1 MAKNPPDWIGVF
13 PTARSGSDAVENVL
27 RAIGESLL
35 AERGRWPLWLPVFLG
50 FGIGLYFALPA
61 EPSVF
66 WGAGG
71 LLAAA
76 VGWLWSRRRS
86 LPLLLAA
93 SCLLAVAVGFAV
105 TQARSL
111 RLAAPVIERNSGAL
125 MLEGVVV
132 EVEALPD
139 GGSRLTLDRV
149 AHDRDDVIVPL
160 KARIKAKPA
169 WSSAPGRPP
178 VTVGDRVRVRAMLMP
193 PPQPAMPGAFD
204 FARFAWFRQFG
215 AIGSALGPVTV
226 IEPGAASGWRA
237 DLTVGVNEIRHA
249 ITTRILAVLP
259 GDRGAVTAALT
270 TGDQMPIS
278 APMMQAYRDSGL
290 AHILSISGLHIT
302 MAAGLVFVGLRTL
315 LALFPAIALRYPIK
329 KWAAALA
336 IVFAGFYTLLAGSPV
351 PAQRSF
357 FMTGLVLLAV
367 LLDRMALSMRLVAWA
382 AVAILL
388 WQPDEMIGPS
398 FQMSFAAVVAMI
410 AAYETLTPRQ
420 GVWRAAHPGLVPT
433 IGLYVFGVVVSTLI
447 AGFATAVYGIFHFNR
462 FAVWS
467 VAANMIAVPLTGFW
481 VMPWAL
487 VMFLLLPFGL
497 EALALVPMGWGV
509 EGVNLVAVWVASWPN
524 SAVTLPI
531 LPLWAM
537 VVFTLGGCWLCLW
550 RRRWRWWGAVPM
562 AAALASMAFARPP
575 DLLVDGRGDGM
586 AVRTSEGA
594 LLLNGK
600 GGRILK
606 DTWNRRAGPEAP
618 ERWPRKSSSR
628 DGRLRCDETGC
639 LWRVDG
645 RVVALVKDEDNPE
658 KACAGADI
666 VLSSVPLR
674 GTCRGARVLVDR
686 FDLWRRG
693 PHALWLGPDGVRMES
708 VAGWQGD
715 RPWAWHPHPRK
726 KARPSPAAPPREP
739 EERKDEEED

>member
-1 MAKNPPDWIGVF
+1 MA
-13 PTARSGSDAVENVL
+13 
-27 RAIGESLL
+27 ESVL

-50 FGIGLYFALPA
+50 VGIALYFALPA

-66 WGAGG
+66 WAAGFVLAAGAG
-71 LLAAA
+71 LWLARGEKIA
-76 VGWLWSRRRS
+76 
-86 LPLLLAA
+86 PLLVA
-93 SCLLAVAVGFAV
+93 SCLLAVAVGFAA
-105 TQARSL
+105 TQWRSF
-111 RLAAPVIERNSGAL
+111 RLAGPVIERNSGAL
-125 MLEGVVV
+125 MLEGIVV
-132 EVEALPD
+132 EVEVLPD
-139 GGSRLTLDRV
+139 GGGRLTLDRV
-149 AHDRDDVIVPL
+149 SHDRDDVLTPL
-160 KARIKAKPA
+160 KARIKAKPGL
-169 WSSAPGRPP
+169 SSAM
-178 VTVGDRVRVRAMLMP
+178 VGDRVRVRAMLMP

-215 AIGSALGPVTV
+215 AIGTALGPVEVT
-226 IEPGAASGWRA
+226 EPGAATGWRA
-237 DLTVGVNEIRHA
+237 DLTTTINEIRHA
-249 ITTRILAVLP
+249 ITTRIMAVLP

-315 LALFPAIALRYPIK
+315 LALFPLVALRYPIK

-367 LLDRMALSMRLVAWA
+367 LLDRRALSMRLVAWA

-388 WQPDEMIGPS
+388 WQPDELIGPS

-410 AAYETLTPRQ
+410 AAYESLTPRQ
-420 GVWRAAHPGLVPT
+420 TQWRAAHPGWLAA
-433 IGLYVFGVVVSTLI
+433 IGLYVFGTVVTTLI
-447 AGFATAVYGIFHFNR
+447 AGFATAVYGIYHFNR

-509 EGVNLVAVWVASWPN
+509 EGVNWVAVWVASWPS

-550 RRRWRWWGAVPM
+550 RGRWRWWGLVPM
-562 AAALASMAFARPP
+562 MAALASMAFARPP

-586 AVRTSEGA
+586 AVRSADGT

-600 GGRILK
+600 GGEDSQGYLEPP
-606 DTWNRRAGPEAP
+606 RRA
-618 ERWPRKSSSR
+618 
-628 DGRLRCDETGC
+628 
-639 LWRVDG
+639 
-645 RVVALVKDEDNPE
+645 
-658 KACAGADI
+658 
-666 VLSSVPLR
+666 
-674 GTCRGARVLVDR
+674 
-686 FDLWRRG
+686 RG
-693 PHALWLGPDGVRMES
+693 PRTLAQEKL
-708 VAGWQGD
+708 VAGRAAALRRDRLPVAGGRPGGGSGQGRGEPGESLCRRRYRGKQRAPARDLPGRQGD
-715 RPWAWHPHPRK
+715 RRPLRPLAPGAVCPVAGTGRGRDNRDGGGL
-726 KARPSPAAPPREP
+726 ARRPALGLASPSPQEGQNFSTGPSARAGG
-739 EERKDEEED
+739 EEG

>member
-13 PTARSGSDAVENVL
+13 PTARSGSDAVAGVL
-27 RAIGESLL
+27 RVMGECLL

-50 FGIGLYFALPA
+50 LGIGLYFALPS
-61 EPSVF
+61 EPPAW
-66 WGAGG
+66 WGGVAV

-76 VGWLWSRRRS
+76 GLLLVRGRS
-86 LPLLLAA
+86 LAPLLAA
-93 SCLLAVAVGFAV
+93 SCLLAIALGFAA
-105 TQARSL
+105 TQWRSL
-111 RLAAPVIERNSGAL
+111 RLAAPVIERHSGAL

-139 GGSRLTLDRV
+139 GGSRLTLGQLV
-149 AHDRDDVIVPL
+149 HDRDDVLVPAR
-160 KARIKAKPA
+160 ARIKAKA
-169 WSSAPGRPP
+169 GLSLA
-178 VTVGDRVRVRAMLMP
+178 TVGDRIRVRAMLMP

-204 FARFAWFRQFG
+204 FARFAWFRQLG
-215 AIGSALGPVTV
+215 AIGTALGPVEV
-226 IEPGAASGWRA
+226 IAAGAATGWRA
-237 DLTVGVNEIRHA
+237 DLATNVNEIRHA
-249 ITTRILAVLP
+249 ITARILAVLP

-315 LALFPAIALRYPIK
+315 LALFPPVALRYPIK

-367 LLDRMALSMRLVAWA
+367 LLDRRALSMRLVAWA

-388 WQPDEMIGPS
+388 WQPDELIGPS
-398 FQMSFAAVVAMI
+398 FQMSFAAVAAMI
-410 AAYETLTPRQ
+410 AVYESLTPRQ
-420 GVWRAAHPGLVPT
+420 TAWRAAHPGWLPA
-433 IGLYVFGVVVSTLI
+433 IGLYVFGTVVTTLI
-447 AGFATAVYGIFHFNR
+447 AGFATAVYGIHHFNR

-487 VMFLLLPFGL
+487 VMFVLLPFGL
-497 EALALVPMGWGV
+497 ESLALVPLGWGV
-509 EGVNLVAVWVASWPN
+509 EGVNWVATWVASWPS

-550 RRRWRWWGAVPM
+550 RGRWRWWGLLPM
-562 AAALASMAFARPP
+562 AVAVASMAFARPP
-575 DLLVDGRGDGM
+575 DLLVDGRGDGL
-586 AVRTSEGA
+586 ALRTGEGR

-606 DTWNRRAGPEAP
+606 DTWSRRAGPEAP
-618 ERWPRKSSSR
+618 ERWPKKSSSR

-645 RVVALVKDEDNPE
+645 KVVALVKDEDNPE

-666 VLSSVPLR
+666 VVSSVPLR
-674 GTCRGARVLVDR
+674 GTCREARVIVDR

-693 PHALWLGPDGVRMES
+693 PHSLWLGPNGASVET

-726 KARPSPAAPPREP
+726 KAKAPPPVAPREP
-739 EERKDEEED
+739 DEKKDEEAED

>member
-1 MAKNPPDWIGVF
+1 MAKNPPDWIGEF
-13 PTARSGSDAVENVL
+13 PTVRFGSEVVADFT
-27 RAIGESLL
+27 RALGERLL

-50 FGIGLYFALPA
+50 FGIGLYFALPM
-61 EPSVF
+61 EPWDF
-66 WGAGG
+66 WGILGVMVSG
-71 LLAAA
+71 VVLLLA
-76 VGWLWSRRRS
+76 RRRS
-86 LPLLLAA
+86 VPVLLLTA
-93 SCLLAVAVGFAV
+93 SLLALALGFAV
-105 TQARSL
+105 AQGRSL
-111 RLAAPVIERNSGAL
+111 RLAAPVLERPSGAL
-125 MLEGVVV
+125 MLEGAVA
-132 EVEALPD
+132 EIEALPD
-139 GGSRLTLDRV
+139 GGARLTLDRV
-149 AHDRDDVIVPL
+149 SHDRDDVVVPL
-160 KARIKAKPA
+160 KARIKARPGL
-169 WSSAPGRPP
+169 SSAK
-178 VTVGDRVRVRAMLMP
+178 VGDRVRVRAMLLP

-204 FARFAWFRQFG
+204 FARLAWFRQLG
-215 AIGSALGPVTV
+215 AIGTALGPVEV
-226 IEPGAASGWRA
+226 VEAGAVGGWRA
-237 DLTVGVNEIRHA
+237 GLSVTVNDLRHI
-249 ITTRILAVLP
+249 ITSRIMAVLP

-302 MAAGLVFVGLRTL
+302 MAAGLVFVGLRTF

-329 KWAAALA
+329 KWAAVLA
-336 IVFAGFYTLLAGSPV
+336 IFFAAFYTLLAGAPV

-382 AVAILL
+382 AVVILL
-388 WQPDEMIGPS
+388 WEPEELIGPS

-410 AAYETLTPRQ
+410 AAYETLTAKQ
-420 GVWRAAHPGLVPT
+420 GAWRAEHPGWLPA
-433 IGLYVFGVVVSTLI
+433 IGLYVAGVVLSTLI
-447 AGFATAVYGIFHFNR
+447 AGFATAVYGIYHFNR

-487 VMFLLLPFGL
+487 LMFVLLPFGL

-509 EGVNLVAVWVASWPN
+509 DAVNRVALWVASWPS
-524 SAVTLPI
+524 SAITLPI

-537 VVFTLGGCWLCLW
+537 VLFTLGGCWLCLW
-550 RRRWRWWGAVPM
+550 RGQWRFWGIAPM
-562 AAALASMAFARPP
+562 VLALASMGFARPP

-586 AVRTSEGA
+586 AVRTGEGT

-606 DTWNRRAGPEAP
+606 ETWSRRAGPVAP
-618 ERWPRKSSSR
+618 ERWPKKSSSR

-645 RVVALVKDEDNPE
+645 RVVALVKDEQNPE
-658 KACAGADI
+658 KACAGAEI
-666 VLSSVPLR
+666 VISSVPLR
-674 GTCRGARVLVDR
+674 GTCRGARVLIDR

-693 PHALWLGPDGVRMES
+693 PHALWLGSDGVRIEA
-708 VAGWQGD
+708 VAAWQGD

-726 KARPSPAAPPREP
+726 KVRPLPAVPSEAG
-739 EERKDEEED
+739 ERKDEEEDGGGD